1 MAEIMKLVESL
12 AINRTDIPSFS
23 PGDTIK
29 VHVKVKEGDKERI
42 QVFQGLVISRRRRH
56 ASDVHGP

>member
-29 VHVKVKEGDKERI
+29 VHVKEIGRASCRER
-42 QVFQGLVISRRRRH
+42 V
-56 ASDVHGP
+56 